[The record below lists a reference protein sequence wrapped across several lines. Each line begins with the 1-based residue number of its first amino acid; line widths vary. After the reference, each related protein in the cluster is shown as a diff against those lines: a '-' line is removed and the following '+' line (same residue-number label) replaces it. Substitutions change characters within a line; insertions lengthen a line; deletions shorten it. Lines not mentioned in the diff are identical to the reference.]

1 LAEAPPEERV
11 VQEIR
16 KLIEDMNKSA
26 SAITESAKK
35 AIEDIRRVTLAL
47 EKLSAELKTSKP
59 KGK

>member
-1 LAEAPPEERV
+1 MAEAPPEERV